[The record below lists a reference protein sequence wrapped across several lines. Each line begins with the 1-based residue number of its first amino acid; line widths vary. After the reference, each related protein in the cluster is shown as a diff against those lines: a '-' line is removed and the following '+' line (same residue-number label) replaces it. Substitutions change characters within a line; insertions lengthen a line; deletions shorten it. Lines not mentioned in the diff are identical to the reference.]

1 MPEHV
6 LEHAPSHDAQTD
18 DGGSCDHVDCSGF
31 LPWPCAPPSRR
42 DTNCALPA
50 QQTSAVVSMLT
61 GHRQSRA
68 DSQPC
73 LWRGHLPSSS
83 VARGTTRTSMIDAK
97 ADDARAIS
105 RVQCRVLRC

>member
-31 LPWPCAPPSRR
+31 LPWPCALPS
-42 DTNCALPA
+42 